1 MVKVNKKKCIGCGL
15 CSQICSE
22 VFEIDENGKAQVKK
36 DADKKAKCITNAVEQ
51 CPVEAIT
58 Q

>member
-1 MVKVNKKKCIGCGL
+1 MIKVNKKKCIGCGL

-22 VFEIDENGKAQVKK
+22 VFEMNEEGKASVKK
-36 DADKKAKCITNAVEQ
+36 NMNKDAKCIIDAIEQ

-58 Q
+58 K